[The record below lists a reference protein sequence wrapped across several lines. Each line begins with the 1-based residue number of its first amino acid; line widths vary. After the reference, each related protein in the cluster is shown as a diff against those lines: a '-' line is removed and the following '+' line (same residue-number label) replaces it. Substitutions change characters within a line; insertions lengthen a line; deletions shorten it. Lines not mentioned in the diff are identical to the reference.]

1 MALHAAAVIRVSIAA
16 VWLLSPPFLAGLAL
30 RLWRRSQRGVS
41 WKAIWPLI
49 TAVAVLANWLLFI
62 ALVFTEQIGGFG
74 SHYMTTRLADIFLLV
89 SLLVLIASFLAYV
102 GRWQLCLASVLMLA
116 LWVGS
121 EMVA

>member
-1 MALHAAAVIRVSIAA
+1 MTFHPASVIRVSIAA
-16 VWLLSPPFLAGLAL
+16 VWLLSPPVLAVLAL
-30 RLWRRSQRGVS
+30 RSWRRRQRPVG
-41 WKAIWPLI
+41 WKASWPFA

-62 ALVFTEQIGGFG
+62 TFIFSGQIGGFG
-74 SHYMTTRLADIFLLV
+74 SHYMTTRLADMFLLV

-102 GRWQLCLASVLMLA
+102 GRWQLSLASVLMLA

>member
-1 MALHAAAVIRVSIAA
+1 MALHAASVIRVSIAG

-30 RLWRRSQRGVS
+30 RSWRRRQGPVG
-41 WKAIWPLI
+41 WKAIWPLV

-62 ALVFTEQIGGFG
+62 ALVFTGQIGGFG

-89 SLLVLIASFLAYV
+89 SLLVLISSFLAYV
-102 GRWQLCLASVLMLA
+102 GRWQLCLASFLMLA